1 METHPLPSNL
11 RNVKTI
17 EDIFDTSWKHFIGI
31 VRGPVDMDI
40 YINCHITSTVTAGT
54 GGNTVAY
61 SNTPGRIGAQ
71 DCNTNAPSGHF
82 VGFMDEFA
90 FWNREL
96 QSSEI
101 ASLCNLSSI
110 TTIEEK
116 TNFGDIEQNNN
127 EVFLFS
133 KKDATAQ
140 VTNLNGK
147 VVYSVL
153 ISKNKPYTISKKLFK
168 NGIYI
173 VSLIDR
179 NGELISSKMLVH
191 QE

>member
-1 METHPLPSNL
+1 
-11 RNVKTI
+11 
-17 EDIFDTSWKHFIGI
+17 
-31 VRGPVDMDI
+31 MDI
-40 YINCHITSTVTAGT
+40 YIDCHITSTVTAGR

-61 SNTPGRIGAQ
+61 SNTPGRIGDQ

-90 FWNREL
+90 FWNPEL

-140 VTNLNGK
+140 VTNLNGQ